1 MAIFKGFGK
10 PYKMTLSEEAER
22 ILTSYLEW
30 LVEHKPENFANGR
43 EMRNLFE
50 DTISNQANRLAE
62 DPDITDAELNTIE
75 SADFPEKV
83 LHPGMPDSPSCM
95 GNPER

>member
-1 MAIFKGFGK
+1 MVFHRLSPAAEARALEIF
-10 PYKMTLSEEAER
+10 TARCEN
-22 ILTSYLEW
+22 
-30 LVEHKPENFANGR
+30 KPENFANGR

-62 DPDITDAELNTIE
+62 DPDITDTELNTIE

-83 LHPGMPDSPSCM
+83 LHPGMPDSPSGM